1 MERYAV
7 ITEDIENVTN
17 REVVRQNRISM
28 VSIGFILL
36 SVFLALWAFSI
47 TDPNSSFS
55 TFLLT
60 TAVFMLFGGIVKF
73 CMGRRCYFFK
83 PTGSPIKHMTLYFDN
98 KESQHLKDCMEQK
111 RFEILKGLKRQINT
125 GVKVDAMIA
134 ADSRFV
140 ALQVSEYVPYTY
152 EAVSPVMCYY
162 ENDALLLSDYFKNS
176 R

>member
-1 MERYAV
+1 MKRYTV

-17 REVVRQNRISM
+17 HEVVKQNRISM

-36 SVFLALWAFSI
+36 AVFMALWGFSI

-60 TAVFMLFGGIVKF
+60 TSVFMMIGGIVKL
-73 CMGRRCYFFK
+73 CMGRSCYFFT
-83 PTGSPIKHMTLYFDN
+83 PTGSRIKQVTVYFDN
-98 KESQHLKDCMEQK
+98 KESRNLKDCLEQK
-111 RFEILKGLKRQINT
+111 RFDILKNLKRQVNT

-134 ADSRFV
+134 SDNRFV
-140 ALQVSEYVPYTY
+140 ALQLSEYVPYTY

-162 ENDALLLSDYFKNS
+162 ENDARLFSDYFKHS

>member
-28 VSIGFILL
+28 ASIGFILL

-60 TAVFMLFGGIVKF
+60 TAVFMLLGGIVKF
-73 CMGRRCYFFK
+73 CMGRRCYFLSL
-83 PTGSPIKHMTLYFDN
+83 P
-98 KESQHLKDCMEQK
+98 
-111 RFEILKGLKRQINT
+111 
-125 GVKVDAMIA
+125 
-134 ADSRFV
+134 V
-140 ALQVSEYVPYTY
+140 A
-152 EAVSPVMCYY
+152 
-162 ENDALLLSDYFKNS
+162 

>member
-1 MERYAV
+1 
-7 ITEDIENVTN
+7 
-17 REVVRQNRISM
+17 
-28 VSIGFILL
+28 
-36 SVFLALWAFSI
+36 
-47 TDPNSSFS
+47 
-55 TFLLT
+55 
-60 TAVFMLFGGIVKF
+60 
-73 CMGRRCYFFK
+73 
-83 PTGSPIKHMTLYFDN
+83 
-98 KESQHLKDCMEQK
+98 MEQK

-140 ALQVSEYVPYTY
+140 ALQVSEYVPYMY

>member
-28 VSIGFILL
+28 ASIGFILL

-60 TAVFMLFGGIVKF
+60 TAVFYAVGGNRKVLYGKKVLFF
-73 CMGRRCYFFK
+73 
-83 PTGSPIKHMTLYFDN
+83 
-98 KESQHLKDCMEQK
+98 
-111 RFEILKGLKRQINT
+111 
-125 GVKVDAMIA
+125 
-134 ADSRFV
+134 
-140 ALQVSEYVPYTY
+140 
-152 EAVSPVMCYY
+152 
-162 ENDALLLSDYFKNS
+162 
-176 R
+176 